1 MSAYPEK
8 PVRPPPGQN
17 GVEHLLDLRNQP
29 PLPCQHV
36 NRGDQCGNARD
47 HPTADGVAKVQQI
60 RQSLGEI
67 GGNIGHQVL
76 IRANSLIQGLRLQ
89 SKLLGEGLH
98 QAVQAGQIGLHVGGQ
113 IYHALR
119 HLRYDQVEQDH
130 NDRQG
135 DQIDRQ
141 NRQPT
146 PVLLLLV
153 ELSLKKAHGRIEQI
167 GDSKTCN
174 KGRQHTHKCA
184 HPDRDNIEIGQSH
197 IKQDSGQQDDQER

>member
-1 MSAYPEK
+1 MP
-8 PVRPPPGQN
+8 
-17 GVEHLLDLRNQP
+17 
-29 PLPCQHV
+29 
-36 NRGDQCGNARD
+36 D

-113 IYHALR
+113 IDHALR